1 MYIDGNMIVEY
12 MQKTGNGFDW
22 TTLIAPVMTSVIGII
37 TVYIHKK
44 SAKENDETMLEIAD
58 ENRKSME
65 KIESDN
71 HKVSK
76 ELSEKQN
83 KFIKEMK
90 NKELNANII
99 AQARIDWL
107 QEARNINVQFIKAC
121 YNLIEDKMKNGTIGK
136 SDRITKFD
144 NEFWRLYYTLVLLYP
159 VKGEGDDPE
168 KVNEQNK
175 DVIEHADTVRN
186 TIFGGTGNTNDSK
199 KNYYDTVEKT
209 IKQYAYK
216 VSKYSK
222 LEWQKIKKL

>member
-12 MQKTGNGFDW
+12 MQESASGFKW
-22 TTLIAPVMTSVIGII
+22 SSLFAPILTFLIGVA
-37 TVYIHKK
+37 TVWVTYANTKRSNDTVKQIE
-44 SAKENDETMLEIAD
+44 KENRTNNNEI
-58 ENRKSME
+58 
-65 KIESDN
+65 
-71 HKVSK
+71 
-76 ELSEKQN
+76 LEKQN
-83 KFIKEMK
+83 KFIEEMK

-107 QEARNINVQFIKAC
+107 QQARDINVQFIKAC
-121 YNLIEDKMKNGTIGK
+121 YDLIEDKMKNGTVGK
-136 SDRITKFD
+136 SDSITKFD

-168 KVNEQNK
+168 KDNVQNK
-175 DVIEHADTVRN
+175 DVIEHVNAVRT
-186 TIFGGTGNTNDSK
+186 TIFCGTGNANDSK
-199 KNYYDTVEKT
+199 KNYYDTVEET

>member
-12 MQKTGNGFDW
+12 IQKTGNGFSW
-22 TTLIAPVMTSVIGII
+22 TTLIAPVLTSVIGII
-37 TVYIHKK
+37 TVYKHKK
-44 SAKENDETMLEIAD
+44 SAEENNETMLKIAH
-58 ENRKSME
+58 ENIASME

-99 AQARIDWL
+99 AQSRINWL
-107 QEARNINVQFIKAC
+107 QEVRNINVEFIKGC
-121 YNLIEDKMKNGTIGK
+121 YDLIGDKMKNGTMGK

-159 VKGEGDDPE
+159 TKGEGDNPE
-168 KVNEQNK
+168 KDNEDNK
-175 DVIEHADTVRN
+175 KVIVKASLIRDMIFMDSGKNSMSKIEYYKSIEIAIEEYANTVSN
-186 TIFGGTGNTNDSK
+186 
-199 KNYYDTVEKT
+199 
-209 IKQYAYK
+209 
-216 VSKYSK
+216 YSK
-222 LEWQKIKKL
+222 REWQKIKEL